1 VRMGDIQ
8 PLLRNV
14 NAHNCLAHETP
25 VRQAQNLGQHAGL
38 HAGANALTT
47 VRVFDRDAGSLKI
60 LSVVADLSTIE
71 GLPASH
77 PTDAAD
83 IMQSTS
89 LPVTT
94 QPRPTRLVDG
104 RAKPCHDG
112 IESE

>member
-1 VRMGDIQ
+1 
-8 PLLRNV
+8 
-14 NAHNCLAHETP
+14 
-25 VRQAQNLGQHAGL
+25 L

-83 IMQSTS
+83 IMQSTLS
-89 LPVTT
+89 T
-94 QPRPTRLVDG
+94 
-104 RAKPCHDG
+104 
-112 IESE
+112 